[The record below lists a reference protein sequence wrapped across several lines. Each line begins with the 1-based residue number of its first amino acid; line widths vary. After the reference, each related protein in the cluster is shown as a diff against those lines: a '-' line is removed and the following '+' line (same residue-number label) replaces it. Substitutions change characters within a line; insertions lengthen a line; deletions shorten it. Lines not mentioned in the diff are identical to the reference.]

1 MLYDVRQVKWKNKCN
16 KGFYLLP
23 LIKILTVVIWQI
35 LHFNLYSFTL
45 DKWLEVP
52 LIVKK
57 SYRLKKGVK
66 KKKKKETCFGQTI
79 PVLCV
84 GIVFTAVKSQVQ
96 TDVLAQ
102 V

>member
-1 MLYDVRQVKWKNKCN
+1 MTGGSLNSQ
-16 KGFYLLP
+16 
-23 LIKILTVVIWQI
+23 
-35 LHFNLYSFTL
+35 
-45 DKWLEVP
+45 
-52 LIVKK
+52 KK
-57 SYRLKKGVK
+57 LQTQKRGK

>member
-1 MLYDVRQVKWKNKCN
+1 MLYDVRQLKWKNKCN

-35 LHFNLYSFTL
+35 LHFNLYLSTL
-45 DKWLEVP
+45 DKWLNNP
-52 LIVKK
+52 KK
-57 SYRLKKGVK
+57 LQTQKRG
-66 KKKKKETCFGQTI
+66 KKKKETCFGQTI

-102 V
+102 LT

>member
-1 MLYDVRQVKWKNKCN
+1 MTGGSLNNPKK
-16 KGFYLLP
+16 
-23 LIKILTVVIWQI
+23 
-35 LHFNLYSFTL
+35 
-45 DKWLEVP
+45 LETQ
-52 LIVKK
+52 K
-57 SYRLKKGVK
+57 RGK
-66 KKKKKETCFGQTI
+66 KKNKETCFGQTI